1 MIQKTKDSVIEVKN
15 IATYIQAI
23 QEEISSLKAT
33 YKHLDPIVV
42 FRGESFDY
50 KDTACMPNIF
60 RTNILLQ
67 NPKFEKS
74 LFDEMFSQNI
84 SSKTSYLTAAIN
96 AQHGGFPSRLL
107 DVTYNALTALYFATE
122 ANSKDKSNTYAYV
135 YIFFVNSMFTATS
148 EETIKHYE
156 QAISSS
162 YNDTLANTYNHKLID
177 HSKVNKR
184 IIAQQGALILFPGT
198 RHHKIQNMIIKKIKI
213 PQENKLL
220 IQEELESYFGI
231 TRGFIYPE
239 AEYQV
244 DFVKKKLHRVE
255 TDSPSNSFDLKYAY
269 KNFESI
275 LKVSRKDIFTFYTK
289 NKPKILNNMKVE
301 ERQMASQLLYLV
313 NHFEAIISDFG
324 LIMNDSHKYVMN
336 LQDKNELIAIEKEI
350 KNIYKQI
357 ISFYENVKKIIGGTQ
372 IKLTPFD
379 DLIKNK
385 GLSK

>member
-1 MIQKTKDSVIEVKN
+1 MIQTIDPVVEVKN
-15 IATYIQAI
+15 IATYIKAI
-23 QEEISSLKAT
+23 QKEISDLKAT
-33 YKHLDPIVV
+33 YQHLDPIVV

-60 RTNILLQ
+60 RTDILLQ

-122 ANSKDKSNTYAYV
+122 ANSKDNSNTYAYV
-135 YIFFVNSMFTATS
+135 YIFFVNSLFTATS

-198 RHHKIQNMIIKKIKI
+198 RHHKINNMIIKKIKI

-220 IQEELESYFGI
+220 IQEELETYFGI
-231 TRGFIYPE
+231 TKGFIYPE
-239 AEYQV
+239 AEHQV

-255 TDSPSNSFDLKYAY
+255 TESPSNFFDLKYAF
-269 KNFESI
+269 KNFEAI
-275 LKVSRKDIFTFYTK
+275 LRVTRKDIFTFYTN
-289 NKPKILNNMKVE
+289 NKKEILRNSTTEDKSLVL
-301 ERQMASQLLYLV
+301 RLLYLV
-313 NHFEAIISDFG
+313 NHFEAIISDFI
-324 LIMNDSHKYVMN
+324 LLMDDTYKYSQKHSGCKEVEEIKGN
-336 LQDKNELIAIEKEI
+336 IEKI
-350 KNIYKQI
+350 YDCILNIYNDVSKMI
-357 ISFYENVKKIIGGTQ
+357 KSTV

-379 DLIKNK
+379 DLTKDKEIFK
-385 GLSK
+385 